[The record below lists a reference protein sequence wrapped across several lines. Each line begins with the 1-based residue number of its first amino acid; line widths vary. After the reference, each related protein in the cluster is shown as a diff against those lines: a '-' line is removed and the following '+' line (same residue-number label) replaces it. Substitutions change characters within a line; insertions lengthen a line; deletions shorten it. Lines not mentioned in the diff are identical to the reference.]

1 MTALPP
7 STNATGAAVTEGEF
21 KTFISDLRAFL
32 AGLLG
37 TDGVA
42 ATARATLGV
51 PEGSSI
57 VQSFNSRT
65 GAVTLSSGDVTVALG
80 YTPANLA
87 SAGSDHNHSGVY
99 APMTAITGVS
109 TFTTGEN
116 EYTDYYLRF
125 TRANGSYFDIM
136 YM

>member
-1 MTALPP
+1 MTALP
-7 STNATGAAVTEGEF
+7 SATTATAAAATEGDV
-21 KTFISDLRAFL
+21 KNFL
-32 AGLLG
+32 IALHDFCEGLLG
-37 TDGVA
+37 ATGLPTD
-42 ATARATLGV
+42 ARAALGV
-51 PEGSSI
+51 TPLSLANI
-57 VQSFNSRT
+57 V
-65 GAVTLSSGDVTVALG
+65 AALG
-80 YTPANLA
+80 YTPANFA
-87 SAGSDHNHSGVY
+87 NAATDHNHSGVY